1 MIDPALLRNDFAAVA
16 KNLARRGAKV
26 PEKELQTAAELRKQT
41 QNKRETL
48 RAKRNAISREVGA
61 AKAKG
66 DDNTAAE
73 LSAQAATLGE
83 EMQKAEREFN
93 SARDAENKLLH
104 ELPNLLHD
112 SVPDGDNENDNR
124 EERRVGELPQ
134 FDFEV
139 KDHAAI
145 GAHLAMMDFEQAA
158 KIASARF
165 VTLSG
170 KLAQLHRALAQWMT
184 DLHTR
189 EHGYTEMYLP
199 MLINPGAVFGTGQL
213 PKFADDLFYIER
225 DSFYTLPTAEVP
237 MTNVARER
245 IFEAGELPLKM
256 VAHTPCFRREAGAHG
271 KDTRGM
277 LRQHQFDKVELVH
290 VTEPDD
296 SYRAHEE
303 LTSHAEIVLQK
314 LKLPYRVVTLCAGDT
329 GFAAA
334 KTYDLEVWLPGQ
346 NAYRE
351 ISSCS
356 NCESFQA
363 RRMMARCR
371 DKNNKTQYAHTLN
384 GSGVA
389 VGRAMIAV
397 LENNQRKDGSVEV
410 PEVLRPYMNGAEVI
424 SGK

>member
-16 KNLARRGAKV
+16 KNLARRGAQV

-66 DDNTAAE
+66 DDNAAAE

-83 EMQKAEREFN
+83 EMQQAEREFN
-93 SARDAENKLLH
+93 NARDAENKLLH

-112 SVPDGDNENDNR
+112 SVPDGKSEEDNR
-124 EERRVGELPQ
+124 EERRVSELPQ

-290 VTEPDD
+290 ITEPGD

-303 LTSHAEIVLQK
+303 LTSNAEAVLQK